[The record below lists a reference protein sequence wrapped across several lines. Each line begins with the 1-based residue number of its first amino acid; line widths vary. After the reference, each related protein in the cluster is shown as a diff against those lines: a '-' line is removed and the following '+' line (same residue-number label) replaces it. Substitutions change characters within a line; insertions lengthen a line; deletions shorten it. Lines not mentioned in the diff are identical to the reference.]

1 MEEMPAATSEAPET
15 FTSQQNRNL
24 MRWFYGFFFISGF
37 CSLLYELIWMRLAMA
52 QFGVTTTLTATF
64 LSVFMGGLGLGSWLA
79 GKGLRNRKVRAPI
92 SPVLLYALTELAIG
106 IFSMLVPRELRGGRE
121 LLLHLGADAGWTSFR
136 FSCLSGIWLA
146 LSLIPPC
153 ACMGATF
160 PFAISALSR
169 VGKEQPR
176 SFSYLY
182 LANVLGA
189 MVGVTLPL
197 LLVEG
202 LGFHRTLRVGALL
215 NLGIAICA
223 AIVFKFH
230 KLPGNEALEHDRIV
244 ERGNPLARPNKAIRW
259 FLFSIGA
266 GSMAMEVVW
275 VRIFTPYLGTVI
287 YAFAGILGVYLI
299 ATFVGGKLYRR
310 GLLNISPGMI
320 WFALGSAGLLPIV
333 AADPTLLIPRLLRL
347 PLGVFL
353 PALVAGFATPML
365 VDLESGGDAA
375 IAGAAYAANVLGCIV
390 GPLIAGFLLLPYLN
404 ERWTIVML
412 AAPWIVASGF
422 ARNSSSTRFRRRWL
436 AATLAL
442 AACALAFVCRGF
454 EGQFMP
460 RRVLRDS
467 TATVIAIGQTQSH
480 KMLLVNGLGMSRL
493 TPITKFMA
501 HLPLAFANSP
511 RKMLVICFGLG
522 TTHRSALSW
531 GIESTTVELTPSVP
545 KMFPYFHADAETVL
559 ASPNS
564 RVVID
569 DGRRFLERSGE
580 QYDVITIDPPPPIE
594 AAGSS
599 LLYSKEFYDL
609 AKRRLRL
616 GGILQQWMPGGDEQ
630 TFTAIARALT
640 ESFPYVRAFKS
651 CEGTGAHFL
660 ASLTPLPE
668 RTASQLAN
676 RLPSEA
682 VADLLEWGPR
692 TTAEEQF
699 NVILNQE
706 IPLAQILAKSPNSLA
721 LDDNH
726 PVNEYFLLRRLM
738 PSISSTIT
746 TN

>member
-15 FTSQQNRNL
+15 FTSTKNRGL
-24 MRWFYGFFFISGF
+24 IHWFYGFFFVSGF

-52 QFGVTTTLTATF
+52 QFGVTATLTATF
-64 LSVFMGGLGLGSWLA
+64 LSVFMAGLGLGSWAA
-79 GKGLRNRKVRAPI
+79 GRWLRDREGRASI
-92 SPVLLYALTELAIG
+92 SPVLLYALTELTIG
-106 IFSMLVPRELRGGRE
+106 IFSILVPHELRGERE
-121 LLLHLGADAGWTSFR
+121 LLLRLGANAGWTSFR
-136 FSCLSGIWLA
+136 FSCLSGMWLA

-169 VGKEQPR
+169 AGKEQQR

-202 LGFHRTLRVGALL
+202 LGFHRTLRIGGLL
-215 NLGIAICA
+215 NLGIAACA

-230 KLPGNEALEHDRIV
+230 KLPSNYAA
-244 ERGNPLARPNKAIRW
+244 ERNRGIKPGKPLSRPNKAIRW

-310 GLLNISPGMI
+310 GFLNVSPAMI

-390 GPLIAGFLLLPYLN
+390 GPLIAGFLLLPYVS
-404 ERWTIVML
+404 ERWTIVIL

-422 ARNSSSTRFRRRWL
+422 AQNSSSTKFRRRWQAIML
-436 AATLAL
+436 AM
-442 AACALAFVCRGF
+442 AACALAFVCRSF
-454 EGQFMP
+454 EGQFTT

-467 TATVIAIGQTQSH
+467 TATVIAIGQTRSN

-511 RKMLVICFGLG
+511 RKILVVCFGLG

-531 GIESTTVELTPSVP
+531 GIESTAVELTPSVP
-545 KMFPYFHADAETVL
+545 RMFSYFHADAETVL
-559 ASPNS
+559 ASPRS

-569 DGRRFLERSGE
+569 DGRRFLQRSAE
-580 QYDVITIDPPPPIE
+580 QYDVITIDPPPPVE

-599 LLYSKEFYDL
+599 LLYSKEFYDA
-609 AKRRLRL
+609 AKRRLRP

-630 TFTAIARALT
+630 TFTAIARALM

-668 RTASQLAN
+668 KTASQLAN
-676 RLPSEA
+676 QLPPKA
-682 VADLLEWGPR
+682 IADLLEWGPQ

-699 NVILNQE
+699 DVILNQE
-706 IPLAQILAKSPNSLA
+706 IPLAQILAKSRHTTA
-721 LDDNH
+721 LDDDH
-726 PVNEYFLLRRLM
+726 PVNEYFLMRRLLR
-738 PSISSTIT
+738 
-746 TN
+746 